1 MSGVSAHCTQPMF
14 RQREGSVLCP
24 SCRSLV
30 GVNDEQC
37 LLCGRRRPGLWGF
50 AARLR
55 GLGGDMGFVSL
66 VLWGCGA
73 LYIATLVVNPQGNSS
88 TSPLSFLS
96 PSIEGLFLF
105 GASGAIPVFGYGRWW
120 TVLSAGWLHGGL
132 LHILFNMMG
141 VRNLA
146 PGTVHFYGAA
156 RTVIIYTLSSICG
169 FLASSVAGA
178 YLSFMPRFLRGGATL
193 TLGASAA
200 LFGLIGALA
209 YYGHRTGSAMIRQQT
224 KSWILGGL
232 AFGFFVPG
240 IDNWAHLGGLA
251 GGYLTA
257 RWLDPLRPER
267 GDHVIMA
274 LVCLLLSALS
284 VIVSVASGLRV
295 LHH

>member
-1 MSGVSAHCTQPMF
+1 MGGVFDTLRRPMF

-37 LLCGRRRPGLWGF
+37 LICGRRRPGLWGF

-55 GLGGDMGFVSL
+55 GLGGDMGFFSL

-105 GASGAIPVFGYGRWW
+105 GASGAIPVFRFGRWW

-156 RTVIIYTLSSICG
+156 RTVIIYTLSGICG
-169 FLASSVAGA
+169 FVASSVAGQ
-178 YLSFMPRFLRGGATL
+178 YLPFLRGAGF
-193 TLGASAA
+193 TLGASAS
-200 LFGLIGALA
+200 LFGLIGAVA
-209 YYGHRTGSAMIRQQT
+209 YYGQRSGSAMIRQHA
-224 KSWILGGL
+224 KGWILGGL

-257 RWLDPLRPER
+257 RWLDPLSPER
-267 GDHVIMA
+267 GDHVIVA
-274 LVCLLLSALS
+274 LVCLFLSALS